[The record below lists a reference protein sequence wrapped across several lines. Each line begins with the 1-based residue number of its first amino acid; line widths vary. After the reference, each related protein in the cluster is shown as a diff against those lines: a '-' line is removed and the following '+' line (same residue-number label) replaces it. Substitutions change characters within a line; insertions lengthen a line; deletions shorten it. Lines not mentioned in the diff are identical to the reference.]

1 MTVGIFSAEVIC
13 AFILTTVLLNR
24 YGNWKTQNIVVT
36 FAVLI
41 AWYFSLLIIF
51 VLPIDISLV
60 SFEFIIFAKCIY
72 YYHFFFL
79 SFAFCP
85 NYSGPDTLIP
95 HFHLTPASSS
105 HNPTILISLTMT
117 SPSSFLVFLPLL
129 FNYIHLFY

>member
-1 MTVGIFSAEVIC
+1 MTVGIFSAEVIF

-60 SFEFIIFAKCIY
+60 SNFPIVLFILIIFSDLFLCY
-72 YYHFFFL
+72 Y
-79 SFAFCP
+79 
-85 NYSGPDTLIP
+85 NY
-95 HFHLTPASSS
+95 
-105 HNPTILISLTMT
+105 
-117 SPSSFLVFLPLL
+117 
-129 FNYIHLFY
+129 LFYR

>member
-36 FAVLI
+36 IAVLI

-60 SFEFIIFAKCIY
+60 SSNFFYKCIITY
-72 YYHFFFL
+72 
-79 SFAFCP
+79 
-85 NYSGPDTLIP
+85 II
-95 HFHLTPASSS
+95 TP
-105 HNPTILISLTMT
+105 
-117 SPSSFLVFLPLL
+117 
-129 FNYIHLFY
+129 Y

>member
-1 MTVGIFSAEVIC
+1 MTVGIFSAEVIF

-60 SFEFIIFAKCIY
+60 SYFNIILFILFNN
-72 YYHFFFL
+72 FFL
-79 SFAFCP
+79 DFS
-85 NYSGPDTLIP
+85 DVMI
-95 HFHLTPASSS
+95 
-105 HNPTILISLTMT
+105 
-117 SPSSFLVFLPLL
+117 
-129 FNYIHLFY
+129 